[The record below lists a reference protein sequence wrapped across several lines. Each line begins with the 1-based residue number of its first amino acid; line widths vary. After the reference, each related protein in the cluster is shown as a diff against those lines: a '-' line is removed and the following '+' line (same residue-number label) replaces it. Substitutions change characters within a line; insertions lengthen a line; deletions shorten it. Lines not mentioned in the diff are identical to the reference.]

1 MDGASGALEAPT
13 CGNGWFA
20 LACLVYAA
28 FVRPLIKALPALK
41 AFYAEADSIWSKLS
55 ALAWRSAS
63 IAWGMLVAMVS
74 ATAQLID
81 QFSAALG
88 DPDLKQQIQDFF
100 AGYGPTVLLGVSLVF
115 IVARLR
121 SIIAANKGG

>member
-1 MDGASGALEAPT
+1 MEFTFFVGTLLP
-13 CGNGWFA
+13 WFA

-41 AFYAEADSIWSKLS
+41 LFYAEADTLWSKLS

-63 IAWGMLVAMVS
+63 IAWGILVAMVS
-74 ATAQLID
+74 AATQLVD
-81 QFSAALG
+81 QFAAALG
-88 DPDLKQQIQDFF
+88 DPDLKQQIQGFF

-115 IVARLR
+115 IAARLR
-121 SIIAANKGG
+121 SIIVASRGN

>member
-1 MDGASGALEAPT
+1 MDFKFILSTLLP
-13 CGNGWFA
+13 WFA
-20 LACLVYAA
+20 LACLAYAA
-28 FVRPLIKALPALK
+28 FVRPLIKALPTLK
-41 AFYAEADSIWSKLS
+41 SFYAEADTVWSRLC

-63 IAWGMLVAMVS
+63 IAWGILVAVAS
-74 ATAQLID
+74 VATQLVD

-115 IVARLR
+115 IVARFR
-121 SIIAANKGG
+121 SIIAASKGG